1 MFVSAESQQQPHSG
15 QITDTWSYNTFQ
27 KVEFEQGES
36 PAFHLKPAISLPN
49 CQQKHEWFEVNQ
61 HIEVHTAPRVYTAN
75 TVEEK
80 KAILSED
87 LYDHLHGTQIW
98 YSSTK
103 YKEIME
109 KATQPD

>member
-1 MFVSAESQQQPHSG
+1 M
-15 QITDTWSYNTFQ
+15 
-27 KVEFEQGES
+27 EFEQGES

-61 HIEVHTAPRVYTAN
+61 HIEGHTAPRVYTAN

-87 LYDHLHGTQIW
+87 SYNHLAHKFGTVPP
-98 YSSTK
+98 STK
-103 YKEIME
+103 KSWRKPHNRTIKKVKEM
-109 KATQPD
+109 KNKLKQDFPNAKKGMH